1 MICAD
6 CGAVAIPDS
15 RGVELKGSI
24 KLAPMLGSFRSN
36 PRFARGGIESL
47 SSLVTNSKVLL
58 VAIPASRGVELK
70 AIPATRWHVD
80 LRRSNPRFARGGIE
94 SLYGHDHLWSH
105 YK

>member
-6 CGAVAIPDS
+6 CGAVAIPAS

-36 PRFARGGIESL
+36 PRFARGGIERYGANL
-47 SSLVTNSKVLL
+47 SNTNLYG

-70 AIPATRWHVD
+70 VLALLSLI
-80 LRRSNPRFARGGIE
+80 ARC
-94 SLYGHDHLWSH
+94 SW
-105 YK
+105 